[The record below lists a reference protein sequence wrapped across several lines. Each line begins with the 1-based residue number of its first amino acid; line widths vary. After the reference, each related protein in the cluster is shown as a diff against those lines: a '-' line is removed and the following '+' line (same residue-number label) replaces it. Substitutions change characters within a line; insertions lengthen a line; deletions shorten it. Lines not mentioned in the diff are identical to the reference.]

1 METFPQTLIISFS
14 SVGILTD
21 KVAFSVALEEN
32 QKHIG
37 PFETETTLVYTKVIT
52 NVGGGYDPSTGEA
65 SFIRRVDSR
74 PSCLLTL
81 Y

>member
-1 METFPQTLIISFS
+1 MISFF

-21 KVAFSVALEEN
+21 KVAFSVALEED

-37 PFETETTLVYTKVIT
+37 PFDTETTLVYKKVIT
-52 NVGGGYDPSTGEA
+52 NVGGGYDPRTGEA
-65 SFIRRVDSR
+65 SLNRRVDSR